1 MIAQRA
7 RSPKTGSRTFW
18 RSEYSRVVAEAR
30 ILTVR
35 PLVVREVNEYLSHVS
50 AVDSGSGVDGS
61 GHSHPYS
68 RSDPFDIA
76 GAHDREVTRWSTA
89 IDDVGWRRAWGLFD
103 QAELV
108 GHLYLAGG
116 ALRCELHRADMGMG
130 IVESRR
136 RQGGGTLL
144 LETAIA
150 WARQQPTIDW
160 IDLGVFSD
168 NQGAQALYEGL
179 GFLVLGHTPDRY
191 RVDGHSLNDTS
202 MTMNVRTE

>member
-1 MIAQRA
+1 MAIVAPGA
-7 RSPKTGSRTFW
+7 K

-30 ILTVR
+30 PLTVR
-35 PLVVREVNEYLSHVS
+35 PLVVPEVDEYLRNMA
-50 AVDSGSGVDGS
+50 AVESESGVGGS

-68 RSDPFDIA
+68 RADSFDVA
-76 GAHDREVTRWSTA
+76 EARDREVTRWSTA

-103 QAELV
+103 RAELV

-116 ALRCELHRADMGMG
+116 ALRSELHRADMGMG
-130 IVESRR
+130 IVASRR

-150 WARQQPTIDW
+150 WASDQPTIDW
-160 IDLGVFSD
+160 IDLGVYSD
-168 NQGAQALYEGL
+168 NPGARALYEGV
-179 GFLVLGHTPDRY
+179 GFQVLGHTPDRF

-202 MTMNVRTE
+202 MTMNVRAE